1 MSFVAR
7 EEELRILSEMAD
19 SGGFHMV
26 VVYGRRRVGKT
37 ALLARFC
44 EHRRAIMFTAREQ
57 SATENLRFFSRE
69 VYRFFDVPE
78 SAGSLADWTDAFDYV
93 AAQAK
98 AHSNEPFV
106 LVFDEFPY
114 AASADKSLPSKLQI
128 AIDHTLRDTN
138 VTLILCGSNEGF
150 MSSEVLG
157 AKSPLYGRKSAQIR
171 LKPFDLFDACKMLPP
186 NTPWEDLY
194 GYYAALGGTPYY
206 LEQVAP
212 ELSFAENIERLCF
225 TTSGLLYEEPAMLM
239 RQELREPALY
249 NSLLSAI
256 AAGRTTQKVIAEY
269 AGLELGT
276 ASPYLKTL
284 EGLGLIERIVPFGEN
299 PTRSRKGIWKF
310 KDPFF
315 AYWYRFVSPAVGLV
329 ERGIGHAAAATSTAG
344 EAFSTY
350 VGRQFENMCAQW
362 IVRQCREGKL
372 DVLPTSIGIWWGT
385 DPVAREQADIDIVV
399 GDSIN
404 GKLLLGECKWRNEVN
419 ETEAIATLRGRSRL
433 VGKDEER
440 LFVLFTKYP
449 AYPATKKKAQ
459 ADPDLLLVDAKSM
472 LGA

>member
-1 MSFVAR
+1 MGFVAR
-7 EEELRILSEMAD
+7 EKELRTLSEVAD

-37 ALLARFC
+37 ALLAQFC
-44 EHRRAIMFTAREQ
+44 KHRRAIMFTAREQ
-57 SATENLRFFSRE
+57 SAAENLRSFSRE

-78 SAGSLADWTDAFDYV
+78 STGSLAGWMDAFDYL

-98 AHSNEPFV
+98 AHANEPLV

-114 AASADKSLPSKLQI
+114 AAGADKSLPSQLQI

-138 VTLILCGSNEGF
+138 VTLVLCGSNEGF
-150 MSSEVLG
+150 MASEVLG
-157 AKSPLYGRKSAQIR
+157 AKSPLYGRRSAQIR
-171 LKPFDLFDACKMLPP
+171 LKPFDLFDACKMLPA
-186 NTPWEDLY
+186 NAAWEDLY

-206 LEQVAP
+206 LEQVVP
-212 ELSFAENIERLCF
+212 ELSFAQNIERLCF

-249 NSLLSAI
+249 NSLLSAL

-269 AGLELGT
+269 AGLEPGT
-276 ASPYLKTL
+276 VSPYLKTL
-284 EGLGLIERIVPFGEN
+284 EGLGLIERVVPFGEN
-299 PTRSRKGIWKF
+299 PARSRKGIWKF

-315 AYWYRFVSPAVGLV
+315 AYWYRFVSPVVGLV
-329 ERGIGHAAAATSTAG
+329 ERGIGHAPAVASTSG

-350 VGRQFENMCAQW
+350 VGHQFEAMCAQW
-362 IVRQCREGKL
+362 VVRQCQEGKL
-372 DVLPTSIGIWWGT
+372 NILPTSMGAWWGT
-385 DPVAREQADIDIVV
+385 DPVAREQADIDLVV

-419 ETEAIATLRGRSRL
+419 ETEAIATLRSRSRL
-433 VGKDEER
+433 VGGDEKR
-440 LFVLFTKYP
+440 LFALFTKHSVH
-449 AYPATKKKAQ
+449 AATRKKAQ
-459 ADPDLLLVDAKSM
+459 ADPGLLLVDAQSM